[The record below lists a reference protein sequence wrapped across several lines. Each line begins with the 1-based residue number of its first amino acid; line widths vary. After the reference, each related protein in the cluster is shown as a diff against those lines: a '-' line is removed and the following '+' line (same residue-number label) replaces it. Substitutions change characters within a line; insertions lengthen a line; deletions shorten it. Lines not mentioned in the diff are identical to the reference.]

1 MPKKTLHAWVGDDRL
16 RVENTWLSGVTLFL
30 NDQAI
35 GHNESLFAV
44 DKKTPLISVEAV
56 VDGKE
61 SLIEVFVWAILT
73 VKIQIAVDRV
83 ILKGTKR

>member
-1 MPKKTLHAWVGDDRL
+1 MPKKTLHARVGDDRL

-35 GHNESLFAV
+35 GFNESLLAV
-44 DKKTPLISVEAV
+44 DKNTPLISVDAV

>member
-1 MPKKTLHAWVGDDRL
+1 MPKKTLHARVGDDRL

-35 GHNESLFAV
+35 GFNESLFAV
-44 DKKTPLISVEAV
+44 DKNTPLISVDAV